1 MSDHWKQKGD
11 VYKVIIFFLKKNV
24 KAESLPYDMHL
35 KGFKLDLVPCSCR
48 PKR

>member
-11 VYKVIIFFLKKNV
+11 VYKVIIIIFFLNV